1 MGISSKSAPASI
13 GGLFRKQLSLVSLIK
28 LLLDPAVAILMLLVM
43 ASVYGEDFNGPYLVF
58 ALILFSLTFP
68 GRWPEPNLKS
78 FGNQILVPWTITVG
92 ILFLLGLAT
101 GYLNTFPNQI
111 ITLWALTTPFVL
123 FIAHKFMHRLVPRIL
138 ALEGS
143 TRTAVIVGANDLGR
157 QLARRLT
164 HGPYLGITL
173 KGCFDDRSVSRLGGL
188 DEGRYLGNMR
198 DLVDNVRQGGIDLVY
213 ITLPMLSQPRILQVL
228 DALRD
233 TTVSIYFVPDIF
245 VADLI
250 QARIDDIHGIPVVAV
265 CETPLYGV
273 NGIAKRVS
281 DLILASMI
289 LILLLP
295 LMLLIALGVKRSSP
309 GPVLFQQ
316 RRYGL
321 DGQEI
326 VVYKFRSMT
335 VCEDGA
341 TVAQAQRADRRVTP
355 WGQLLR
361 RTSLDEL
368 PQLLNVLRGN
378 MSLVGPRPH
387 AVAHNEQYRKIIKG
401 YMIRHKVKPGI
412 TGWAQ
417 INGLRGETD
426 TVEKMRTRVQY
437 DIDYL
442 RNWSLV
448 FDLMILLKTV
458 WVVVRGRNAY

>member
-1 MGISSKSAPASI
+1 MGISSKFAPASV
-13 GGLFRKQLSLVSLIK
+13 GSLFRKQLSLVSLIK
-28 LLLDPAVAILMLLVM
+28 LLLDPVVAIFMLLAIV
-43 ASVYGEDFNGPYLVF
+43 SGHGEDFNGPYLVF

-78 FGNQILVPWTITVG
+78 FGNEILVPWMITVG
-92 ILFLLGLAT
+92 ILFLLGFAT
-101 GYLNTFPNQI
+101 GYLETFSNNI
-111 ITLWALTTPFVL
+111 ITLWALTTPFAL
-123 FIAHKFMHRLVPRIL
+123 FIAHKAVHRLVPRIL

-143 TRTAVIVGANDLGR
+143 TRTAVIVGANDLGQ
-157 QLARRLT
+157 QLARRLN

-173 KGCFDDRSVSRLGGL
+173 KGWFDDRSVNRLGAV
-188 DEGRYLGNMR
+188 DEGRYLGNMQ
-198 DLVDNVRQGGIDLVY
+198 DLVTSARQGGIDIVY
-213 ITLPMLSQPRILQVL
+213 ITLPMLSQPRILEVL

-233 TTVSIYFVPDIF
+233 TTASIYFVPDIF

-273 NGIAKRVS
+273 NGIAKRAS
-281 DLILASMI
+281 DLFLAGTILA
-289 LILLLP
+289 LLLP
-295 LMLLIALGVKRSSP
+295 LMLIVALSVKHSSP
-309 GPVLFQQ
+309 GPILFRQ

-341 TVAQAQRADRRVTP
+341 AVEQVKRADRRVTP
-355 WGQLLR
+355 VGKLLR

-368 PQLLNVLRGN
+368 PQLLNVLQGN

-417 INGLRGETD
+417 VNGLRGETD
-426 TVEKMRTRVQY
+426 TVEKMRARVQY

-448 FDLMILLKTV
+448 FDFMILLKTV
-458 WVVVRGRNAY
+458 FVVLRGRNAY